1 MAVESHAAPQTAR
14 ENSLRIRRL
23 GVFLGAEVTEIDLT
37 QPLDRATADAMRQA
51 HAEHGVLVFPN
62 QDISSDDRKR
72 FGRYFG
78 ELSVHPFSTNAADA
92 PELIV
97 YDNKEGNPP
106 APTDIWHTD
115 ETFREAPPMGT
126 ALCSKIVPQVGGNTA
141 FASMTAVYE
150 GLSDRWQRFLSGL
163 EAVHDFKPFRSL
175 FPDDRAGIEKLRK
188 FEDKYPAVTHPVVS
202 VHPITGRKAIFVNP
216 QFTLLYQGHG
226 GGREPHDPRY
236 AVSQD
241 PDPRVPVPASM
252 AGQHARVLG
261 QPQRPALGT
270 ARLLPAAPPDGAR
283 EKWPRNFEQRYK
295 WKLWAQSLAEI
306 GLVRRSFRWSRN
318 QRVAHGAPTHLRSRP
333 VWRWRHCVKTRQWR
347 SCAKNSSCTSRKSPS
362 GRRQLL
368 EGAAGVFGGNTVPEP
383 VDLAPLHDKIGGNS
397 PDFHRAQK

>member
-1 MAVESHAAPQTAR
+1 V
-14 ENSLRIRRL
+14 
-23 GVFLGAEVTEIDLT
+23 
-37 QPLDRATADAMRQA
+37 RQA
-51 HAEHGVLVFPN
+51 HAEHGVLIFPD
-62 QDISSDDRKR
+62 QDISSDDLKR

-216 QFTLLYQGHG
+216 QFTLYIKGMAEDESRMILDMLYRKTLIHEYQYRHQWQANMLVFWDN
-226 GGREPHDPRY
+226 RNVQHSALHYYPQRRLME
-236 AVSQD
+236 
-241 PDPRVPVPASM
+241 RVTM
-252 AGQHARVLG
+252 AGT
-261 QPQRPALGT
+261 RPIPEA
-270 ARLLPAAPPDGAR
+270 PAADHKDLRRYLMPPLSQF
-283 EKWPRNFEQRYK
+283 RNAGTVQQR
-295 WKLWAQSLAEI
+295 QHE
-306 GLVRRSFRWSRN
+306 
-318 QRVAHGAPTHLRSRP
+318 T
-333 VWRWRHCVKTRQWR
+333 
-347 SCAKNSSCTSRKSPS
+347 
-362 GRRQLL
+362 
-368 EGAAGVFGGNTVPEP
+368 
-383 VDLAPLHDKIGGNS
+383 
-397 PDFHRAQK
+397 